1 MSKQVFIEQVKCV
14 LLTTNDGHKAE
25 PAEHSTLR
33 FKEYCKLNLLDGVDG
48 LVKVV
53 GIRGNVWLVWGF
65 RVNLVN
71 LLNGVVGLVKVDG
84 VVGLAKVVGVVGEDG
99 LVGLV

>member
-1 MSKQVFIEQVKCV
+1 MSKQVFIEQVKYV

-53 GIRGNVWLVWGF
+53 GMYGWSG
-65 RVNLVN
+65 
-71 LLNGVVGLVKVDG
+71 GSG
-84 VVGLAKVVGVVGEDG
+84 
-99 LVGLV
+99 